1 MRYALVTGGSRGIG
15 RAVTLRLGAMGYH
28 VLINYVSNETAARQ
42 TLAQLEAAG
51 GSGEL
56 LRFDVGDREA
66 VAAAIGGWQQ
76 AHPDAYV
83 EVLVNNAGI
92 RRDNLM
98 IWLEEAEW
106 DTVLRTNLD
115 SFYHVTRAVLQPMV
129 LKKYGRIVNVASLSG
144 LKGLPGQVNYSAA
157 KGGLIAATKALAQEV
172 ARKNIT
178 VNAVAPGFITS
189 DMTEGLDE
197 KALSKDIPA
206 ARFGSPEE
214 VAAVVGFLASKEAS
228 YVTGEC
234 ISINGG
240 LYC

>member
-1 MRYALVTGGSRGIG
+1 MTRQKKTLAYEICIGNRRSRGIG

-66 VAAAIGGWQQ
+66 VTAAISDWQQ

-115 SFYHVTRAVLQPMV
+115 SFYHVTRAVLQ
-129 LKKYGRIVNVASLSG
+129 
-144 LKGLPGQVNYSAA
+144 
-157 KGGLIAATKALAQEV
+157 
-172 ARKNIT
+172 
-178 VNAVAPGFITS
+178 
-189 DMTEGLDE
+189 
-197 KALSKDIPA
+197 
-206 ARFGSPEE
+206 
-214 VAAVVGFLASKEAS
+214 
-228 YVTGEC
+228 
-234 ISINGG
+234 
-240 LYC
+240 